1 MTLQE
6 ARERFLSHLSAE
18 RGYNSPL
25 TIVAYRSDLNQFID
39 HQATRVASVGV
50 AGIETSD
57 IRAFVA
63 ALAQRGLK
71 APTITRRINCLRS
84 FFGFLVTNDYLAAN
98 PTIRIK
104 SPKKAQKLPVTLTEQ
119 ECRRL
124 LDAAYQGHYTMLG
137 FRDRAVLSLL
147 LYTGLRRQELLE
159 LDLDDVDLRQGWL
172 RVRRGKG
179 SRMRMVPLAP
189 EAISAIED
197 WLEFRPQCRHEG
209 LFATL
214 TGKRLGRHGLQ
225 ALFRKA
231 LSNAGIA
238 RPGLTV
244 HSMRH
249 TFASLLLRNGCD
261 LMSIKEMLGHASLGS
276 TAIYLHI
283 EMSSLKV
290 AINRH
295 PLAAVP

>member
-6 ARERFLSHLSAE
+6 VRERFLCHLSAE
-18 RGYNSPL
+18 RGYSPL

-39 HQATRVASVGV
+39 HQATRAASLRVAE
-50 AGIETSD
+50 IEASH

-71 APTITRRINCLRS
+71 PPTITRRINCLRS
-84 FFGFLVTNDYLAAN
+84 FFGFLVTNDYLATS
-98 PTIRIK
+98 PTVRIK
-104 SPKKAQKLPVTLTEQ
+104 SPKKARKLPVTLTEQ

-124 LDAAYQGHYTMLG
+124 LDAAYQSHYTMLG

-159 LDLDDVDLRQGWL
+159 LELDDVDLRQGWL

-179 SRMRMVPLAP
+179 GKMRMVPLAP
-189 EAISAIED
+189 EAISAVED

-231 LSNAGIA
+231 LLNAGTI

-249 TFASLLLRNGCD
+249 TFASLLLCNGCD
-261 LMSIKEMLGHASLGS
+261 LMSIKEMLGHASLES

-283 EMSSLKV
+283 EMASLKV

>member
-18 RGYNSPL
+18 RGYSPL
-25 TIVAYRSDLNQFID
+25 TIVAYQSDLNQFID
-39 HQATRVASVGV
+39 HQATRAASLRVAEIG
-50 AGIETSD
+50 TSD
-57 IRAFVA
+57 IREFVA
-63 ALAQRGLK
+63 ALAERGLK

-84 FFGFLVTNDYLAAN
+84 FFGFLVTNDYLAAD
-98 PTIRIK
+98 PTIGIR
-104 SPKKAQKLPVTLTEQ
+104 SPKKARKLPVTLTEQ

-124 LDAAYQGHYTMLG
+124 LDAAYQSHYTMLG

-179 SRMRMVPLAP
+179 SKMRMVPLAL

-197 WLEFRPQCRHEG
+197 WLEFRPQCRHQG
-209 LFATL
+209 LLATL

-231 LSNAGIA
+231 LLNAGIM

-249 TFASLLLRNGCD
+249 TFASLLLRSGCD
-261 LMSIKEMLGHASLGS
+261 LMSIKEMLGHASLES

-290 AINRH
+290 AMNRH
-295 PLAAVP
+295 PLAAVH